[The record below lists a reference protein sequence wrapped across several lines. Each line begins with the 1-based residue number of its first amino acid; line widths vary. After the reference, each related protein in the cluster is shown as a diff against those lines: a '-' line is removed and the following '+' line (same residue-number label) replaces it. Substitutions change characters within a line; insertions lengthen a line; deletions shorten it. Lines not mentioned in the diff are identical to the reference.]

1 MNKNIIF
8 RLLRIIT
15 IIFVICGVFYL
26 YIPPIEGKIET
37 MNTTVGENTVDI
49 LCVGSSHMFSGI
61 NPIQLY
67 EEYGYSAY
75 VLAAGSQ
82 APWQSYYYIKEAN
95 KTQNPQIVI
104 FDTYILGTMKPE
116 DFQDYQTVS
125 NMLYFKNSYDK
136 LCTIMES
143 TADSKLNIILRFPYV
158 YNRTENYSGLS
169 INKLYGRID
178 YSMGYSY
185 STAVESYDKVLDVNN
200 IIESVPLDSKNE
212 KYLRLII
219 EYCREKEIALI
230 LTNTPWPCITE
241 ESQKKFNEIK
251 RIVTEYNI
259 EFIDGCLLYKEI
271 GIDYMTDS
279 SGDYGHLNYYGV
291 TKYTKWIGDYIKDN
305 YSLTDHRGNKQ
316 YNAYEEGINWLNE
329 MKGSE

>member
-8 RLLRIIT
+8 RLLRII
-15 IIFVICGVFYL
+15 IVIFVICGVFYL

-67 EEYGYSAY
+67 EEYGYSSY
-75 VLAAGSQ
+75 ILAAGSQ

-95 KTQNPQIVI
+95 KTQNPQLVI

-125 NMLYFKNSYDK
+125 NLLYFRNSYDK
-136 LCTIMES
+136 LCAILES
-143 TADSKLNIILRFPYV
+143 KADSKINIFLRFPYV
-158 YNRTENYSGLS
+158 YNMTENYSGLS
-169 INKLYGRID
+169 INKLYGRKD
-178 YSMGYSY
+178 YSMGYCY
-185 STAVESYDKVLDVNN
+185 STVIESYDNVLDVEN
-200 IIESVPLDSKNE
+200 IKESLPLDSKNE

-219 EYCREKEIALI
+219 EYCKNNNIELL

-241 ESQKKFNEIK
+241 EKQQYYNEMKNIAS
-251 RIVTEYNI
+251 EYDVA
-259 EFIDGCLLYKEI
+259 FIDGCLLYKDM
-271 GIDYMTDS
+271 GIDYMVDS
-279 SGDYGHLNYYGV
+279 CGDNGHLNYYGV
-291 TKYTKWIGDYIKDN
+291 TKYTKWVGDYIKDN
-305 YSLTDHRGNKQ
+305 YSLTDHRGDNQ
-316 YNAYEEGINWLNE
+316 YNAYKEGINWLNN
-329 MKGSE
+329 MKENK